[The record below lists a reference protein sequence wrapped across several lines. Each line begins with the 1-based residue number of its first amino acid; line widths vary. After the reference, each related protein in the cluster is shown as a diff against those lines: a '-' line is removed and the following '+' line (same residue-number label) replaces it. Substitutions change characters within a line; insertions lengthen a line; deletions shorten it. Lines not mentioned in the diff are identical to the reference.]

1 MEIKYNIRQLDRN
14 TSDGGVTTAH
24 WNVVATEDKYSAT
37 AYGSVSFMPDP
48 LNESFIPFE
57 NLTEEI
63 VVQWIKNK
71 LGEEYIT
78 SLEQNLT
85 KQIEDQKAPKVVS
98 GLPW

>member
-1 MEIKYNIRQLDRN
+1 MEIKFNIEELERN
-14 TSDGGVTTAH
+14 TSDGGVVTAR
-24 WNVVATEDKYSAT
+24 WRMMAVDDKYNASAH
-37 AYGSVSFMPDP
+37 GRVEFQPDP
-48 LNESFIPFE
+48 LNENFIPFE

-71 LGEEYIT
+71 LGAEHINDIEK
-78 SLEQNLT
+78 NLT